1 MFVTYSIT
9 ILNFN
14 ITPAFST
21 MRTIVLS
28 LTILFSLGLSAF
40 AQTIEFEYDSHEFG
54 TLAEGDTV
62 EHTFTFT
69 NNGTADLIL
78 LDVKVSC
85 GCTTPFWPKDPIAPG
100 ESSTIVAQFNTEG
113 KGGKFNKPLT
123 ITSNATNEP
132 VKRIFIKGTVT
143 PREE

>member
-1 MFVTYSIT
+1 MKKSI
-9 ILNFN
+9 
-14 ITPAFST
+14 
-21 MRTIVLS
+21 LS
-28 LTILFSLGLSAF
+28 LVILIGLSTLAF
-40 AQTIEFEYDSHEFG
+40 AQTIEFEHDSHEFG

-62 EHTFTFT
+62 SHTFTFT
-69 NNGTADLIL
+69 NNGTDDLIL

>member
-1 MFVTYSIT
+1 MFATYSLT
-9 ILNFN
+9 ILNFI
-14 ITPAFST
+14 ITQAST
-21 MRTIVLS
+21 LMKKTILS
-28 LTILFSLGLSAF
+28 IAILFSIGLTAF
-40 AQTIEFEYDSHEFG
+40 AQTIEFTHDSHEFG

-100 ESSTIVAQFNTEG
+100 ETSTIVAQFNTEG
-113 KGGKFNKPLT
+113 KDGKFNKPLT

-132 VKRIFIKGTVT
+132 VKRIFIKGMVT
-143 PREE
+143 PRSE